1 MDDEYA
7 KAKANEN
14 LRNPKNRF
22 LGLFCHA
29 NEVDDQ
35 WGCGWTFSTGVVI
48 FSIVCG
54 LASLCDVYYIA
65 KDNFFGQASGNTIF
79 KVFFFIKVISDFI
92 CLIGIGISCFS
103 INRNNLRYAIIGYY
117 VMVLCLLLHTIYCI
131 YTIIAIFDSDYF
143 SIVKYYLIS
152 WGLGEFGLIL
162 FCWILFCNQV
172 FIARERRIAL
182 QNTQ

>member
-1 MDDEYA
+1 MDEDYT
-7 KAKANEN
+7 KAKEEN
-14 LRNPKNRF
+14 LKNPKNRF

-29 NEVDDQ
+29 NEVDNS
-35 WGCGWTFSTGVVI
+35 WGCNWSFTTGVVI
-48 FSIVCG
+48 FSIICG
-54 LASLCDVYYIA
+54 FTALCDVYYIA

-131 YTIIAIFDSDYF
+131 YTIIA
-143 SIVKYYLIS
+143 YLIVIIFQ
-152 WGLGEFGLIL
+152 LLNI
-162 FCWILFCNQV
+162 I
-172 FIARERRIAL
+172 
-182 QNTQ
+182 